1 MNSLIVDTNVLV
13 YIYSGTPNIGR
24 RYAELLG
31 DLSAKYNLVIPKLVY
46 GELSLIFSDSK
57 QLNSFLNDTGI
68 IIGDIEPE
76 AYILATKRWDS
87 YNKRR
92 VFICQ
97 RCGKKLEKLICRES
111 DDEIKI
117 RQHILTDFII
127 GAYALQTEEQK
138 IVTSDKGYYAS
149 YFPELTIITAD
160 F

>member
-57 QLNSFLNDTGI
+57 QLNTFLSDTGI

-76 AYILATKRWDS
+76 AYILAAKRWDS

-97 RCGKKLEKLICRES
+97 RCGKKLKKLICREC

-138 IVTSDKGYYAS
+138 IVTSDKSYYAS

>member
-57 QLNSFLNDTGI
+57 QLNSFLSDTGI

-76 AYILATKRWDS
+76 AYILAAKRWDS

-92 VFICQ
+92 VSICQ
-97 RCGKKLEKLICRES
+97 RCGKKLKKLICREC